1 MVQFY
6 IVCMLYTVECFYH
19 TELTCL
25 VCVAFLSCL
34 CSTVIVADVLL
45 DSYSCKG
52 DVMCLTAIFHLI
64 FFACFT
70 TACMMYMTVTVVFVQ
85 SDVAINTFCQDQLPV
100 IIGFVLLNTNVPMR
114 IFFCDFFGYIVH
126 NFLTLKYAKNMSA
139 AGAPPRTPLGEL
151 TMLPQTT

>member
-64 FFACFT
+64 FFCVFYYCMYDVCDSYSCF
-70 TACMMYMTVTVVFVQ
+70 
-85 SDVAINTFCQDQLPV
+85 
-100 IIGFVLLNTNVPMR
+100 
-114 IFFCDFFGYIVH
+114 
-126 NFLTLKYAKNMSA
+126 YAVRCCN
-139 AGAPPRTPLGEL
+139 
-151 TMLPQTT
+151 